1 MTDRPVV
8 SVVLPVRDA
17 VATIHEALSSV
28 LTQTFRHFE
37 LIVVDDGST
46 DGSAYVLTQAQ
57 ERDSRVRVVSNP
69 GRGLT
74 VALNH
79 GVTLAQ
85 GRFIARQDADDLSMP
100 DRLERQVKCLER
112 RLDVC
117 AVGTATVIVDGAGRS
132 LGDFPMRFGAAAV
145 RAGLTSARATPVHG
159 SMMIRRESLAAVG
172 GYRRAFLAAQDFDL
186 WLRLLERSDID
197 NIDEPLY
204 RWRLA
209 SGSVYGARRETQVMY
224 AGIALAFAKERAQ
237 YGVDSCAA
245 LEEAGGDLETFA
257 RHYRLRG
264 LLRSLWGNLLLR
276 AVGGPHVANR
286 HLTLALRHGYVRLP
300 TLLLWGWTWCG
311 LPWIGGRPLRVPDRT
326 NHSDGGAPS

>member
-1 MTDRPVV
+1 MANEPVV

-17 VATIHEALSSV
+17 VATLQGALNSIV
-28 LTQTFRHFE
+28 TQTFGHFE

-46 DGSAYVLTQAQ
+46 DGSAHVLTQAR
-57 ERDSRVRVVSNP
+57 ERDSRIRVVSNP

-74 VALNH
+74 VAINH
-79 GVTLAQ
+79 GVSLAQ
-85 GRFIARQDADDLSMP
+85 GRFIARQDADDVSMP
-100 DRLERQVKCLER
+100 DRLERQVECLSR
-112 RLDVC
+112 REDVC
-117 AVGTATVIVDGAGRS
+117 AVGTATVIIDGAGEA
-132 LGDFPMRFGAAAV
+132 LGDFPVRIGAAAV

-172 GYRRAFLAAQDFDL
+172 GYRQAFLAAQDFDL

-209 SGSVYGARRETQVMY
+209 SGSVYGAKREMQVMY
-224 AGIALAFAKERAQ
+224 AGIALAFARERAQ
-237 YGVDSCAA
+237 HGEDSCAA

-264 LLRSLWGNLLLR
+264 LLRSLWGELLFR
-276 AVGGPHVANR
+276 AVGAPRVANR
-286 HLTLALRHGYVRLP
+286 HLRLALRHGDVRLP

-311 LPWIGGRPLRVPDRT
+311 LPWIGGRPLRVPDST
-326 NHSDGGAPS
+326 NQCEGEARS